1 MAFPNVAVRLH
12 GCSPGNEA
20 CEFEQGSTNH
30 FITPNIVSGVSLE
43 GAFIK
48 KTRLFLRQLWNHLNR
63 RVYLT
68 LSLRVFDIMIDII
81 LDKCTRVP
89 LQLSIKSCTV
99 KIVKV
104 SIFAVFSFKI

>member
-48 KTRLFLRQLWNHLNR
+48 KNPFVSQATMESSQSACLFDFI
-63 RVYLT
+63 T
-68 LSLRVFDIMIDII
+68 ACF
-81 LDKCTRVP
+81 
-89 LQLSIKSCTV
+89 
-99 KIVKV
+99 
-104 SIFAVFSFKI
+104 